1 MTMPNASREDFDRLM
16 RNWMDADA
24 HVPEPEDLLDR
35 VVAETRHVRRIP
47 RWLLPERWI
56 PVQLT
61 MRLQTVPR
69 MVPVLLLL
77 IAVLLVGAALVIGLG
92 SWRPLPAPF
101 GPARNGLLAYDTQ
114 ANIMVSEADGTGARP
129 LVTSVAFAS
138 GATFSPDGT
147 KLVFWG
153 DGSPDSLY
161 VANADGTGVQKVSGD
176 LWISTDKPPTW
187 SPDSKSIAFSSES
200 GPNRLDERIYVVD
213 ATAASSTP
221 RPITDAAAVRAFLPA
236 WSPAGNWIAYVGIR
250 QGVDVPKLW
259 VVHPDGTDAHSFATS
274 RYVEVTTPQWAPSTA
289 SMRLAYAGGDVS
301 PDLQDIFVIDIA
313 TGIETKI
320 STDPATER
328 WPAWSPDGTRLA
340 WLIGSTPPQLRIT
353 AIDGAEPARTLASG
367 VMGAPP
373 AWSPDGTKLFAAD
386 ETRSTVTVVTV
397 DGSAPNVRISHPR
410 GQGLPVWQRLAP

>member
-1 MTMPNASREDFDRLM
+1 MTMPNASREEFDRLM
-16 RNWMDADA
+16 RQWMDADA

-35 VVAETRHVRRIP
+35 VVAQTRQVRRIP

-77 IAVLLVGAALVIGLG
+77 IAVLLVAAALVIGLG

-101 GPARNGLLAYDTQ
+101 GPARNGLLAYDTN
-114 ANIMVSEADGTGARP
+114 AAILVSDADGTGARP

-138 GATFSPDGT
+138 GATFSPDGA

-161 VANADGTGVQKVSGD
+161 VANADGTGVRKLSGD

-200 GPNRLDERIYVVD
+200 GPNLLDERIYVVD
-213 ATAASSTP
+213 VTTPSSTP
-221 RPITDAAAVRAFLPA
+221 RPITDAATVRAFLPA
-236 WSPAGNWIAYVGIR
+236 WSPDGNWIAFVGISPD
-250 QGVDVPKLW
+250 GDVLNLW
-259 VVHPDGTDAHSFATS
+259 VVHPDGTDVHSFTTT
-274 RYVEVTTPQWAPSTA
+274 RYVEVTTPQWAPSAA
-289 SMRLAYAGGDVS
+289 STRLAYAGGDVT

-313 TGIETKI
+313 TAIETKI
-320 STDPATER
+320 STDPANER
-328 WPAWSPDGTRLA
+328 WPAWSPDGTKLA
-340 WLIGSTPPQLRIT
+340 WLVGGTPPQLRI
-353 AIDGAEPARTLASG
+353 ASIDGAEPARTLASG
-367 VMGAPP
+367 AMGAPL

-397 DGSAPNVRISHPR
+397 DGSAPNVRISHLR